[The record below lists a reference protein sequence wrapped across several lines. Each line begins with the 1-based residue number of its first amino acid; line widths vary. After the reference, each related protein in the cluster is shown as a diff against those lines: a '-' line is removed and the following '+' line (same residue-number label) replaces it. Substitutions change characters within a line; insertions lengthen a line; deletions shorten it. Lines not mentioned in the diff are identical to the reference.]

1 MWEILLAPL
10 KVVLS
15 IVLFPFKL
23 IFTIVAAIGDVALYG
38 EYLNPR
44 KGRYFLS
51 GRLWRERQRMDKR
64 FGEGYGKGF
73 AFGIGLPFFL
83 ILLFVFLGAIGVL

>member
-23 IFTIVAAIGDVALYG
+23 IFTIVAAIGDAALYG

-51 GRLWRERQRMDKR
+51 GRLWRERQRMDKQ
-64 FGEGYGKGF
+64 FGEGCGKGF

-83 ILLFVFLGAIGVL
+83 FLLFLLLAGIGVL

>member
-15 IVLFPFKL
+15 IVLFPFKV
-23 IFTIVAAIGDVALYG
+23 IFTIGAVIGDAALYG

-73 AFGIGLPFFL
+73 AFGIGLPFL
-83 ILLFVFLGAIGVL
+83 LVLLLFFLA